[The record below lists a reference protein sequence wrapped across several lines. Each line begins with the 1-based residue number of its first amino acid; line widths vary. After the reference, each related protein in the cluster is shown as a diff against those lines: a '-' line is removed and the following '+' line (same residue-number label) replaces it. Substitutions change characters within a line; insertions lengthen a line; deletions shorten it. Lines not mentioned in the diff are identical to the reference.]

1 MPPERRTGRIL
12 HYHARVMVTRSGM
25 PARLA
30 RLVLVAAAL
39 AAAAPIRGQSAGA
52 PLDAPAL
59 AREVDGLLQAHGE
72 GVAVSLWLGAATGP
86 AWFAREPST
95 PRPTASAIKTF
106 YLVELLDAAAGA
118 FDRPL
123 DGVAPVLADDAHP
136 AISHFAPAKRDE
148 IRRELGGASARR
160 IGLVMMG
167 TAPASNEVYN
177 AAANVTTAVL
187 GGPEALSARIHRRD
201 PAFAGVA
208 ARRYMLRDRKEHGDN
223 EAPAEALAVLYQ
235 KLASGTLTG
244 LDAATLEAIRAAS
257 RRADDPVLGRHYAK
271 NGDLASD
278 PLAEVRAG
286 WYETAAGPRVYVVM
300 ATQPGPGP
308 GGREASSQRLS
319 RTATALRDALVRAS
333 ITSRAR

>member
-1 MPPERRTGRIL
+1 LHYDSPVGRISF
-12 HYHARVMVTRSGM
+12 RP
-25 PARLA
+25 PAWRA
-30 RLVLVAAAL
+30 AAAL
-39 AAAAPIRGQSAGA
+39 AAAVTVTTGAATRPAPAAGA
-52 PLDAPAL
+52 IDTASL
-59 AREVDGLLQAHGE
+59 ARDVAGLLEAHGE
-72 GVAVSLWLGAATGP
+72 DIAASLWLGGATGP

-106 YLVELLDAAAGA
+106 YLVELFDTAARTL
-118 FDRPL
+118 DRPL

-136 AISHFAPAKRDE
+136 AISHFTPAQRDE

-187 GGPEALSARIHRRD
+187 GGPEALTARIRRRD

-208 ARRYMLRDRKEHGDN
+208 ARRYMLRSRTEHGDN
-223 EAPAEALAVLYQ
+223 EAPAEALAALYQ
-235 KLASGTLTG
+235 KLASGTLAG
-244 LDAATLEAIRAAS
+244 IDADRLEAIRAAL
-257 RRADDPVLGRHYAK
+257 RRDDDPVLGRHFAK
-271 NGDLASD
+271 DGNLPSD

-286 WYETAAGPRVYVVM
+286 WYETSDGPRVYVVM

-308 GGREASSQRLS
+308 GGREASSRRLS
-319 RTATALRDALVRAS
+319 KTATALRAALARAPL
-333 ITSRAR
+333 TSPAR